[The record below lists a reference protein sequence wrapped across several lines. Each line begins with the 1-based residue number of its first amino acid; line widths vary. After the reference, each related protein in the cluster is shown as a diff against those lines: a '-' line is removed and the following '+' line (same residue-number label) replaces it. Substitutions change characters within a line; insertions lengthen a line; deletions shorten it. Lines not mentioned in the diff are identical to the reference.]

1 MLTSNVDELVGFKRV
16 IYYVNF
22 VTVNIQP
29 NNPNTLRIIK
39 HEHFIDNLPTILH
52 RADIDLVNSII
63 TESFDLSASVLIFWL
78 IASIWVLCLERRKS
92 NSRKSVQ
99 VPLLRNLE
107 GSFRIRAH
115 DPSQQ
120 KKMLTYENIVKCIKT
135 RCSISQISSMIIK
148 FLHCLLNSQS
158 FNYCN
163 STNSNTP
170 PQW

>member
-63 TESFDLSASVLIFWL
+63 TESFDLSASFLIF
-78 IASIWVLCLERRKS
+78 
-92 NSRKSVQ
+92 
-99 VPLLRNLE
+99 
-107 GSFRIRAH
+107 
-115 DPSQQ
+115 
-120 KKMLTYENIVKCIKT
+120 
-135 RCSISQISSMIIK
+135 
-148 FLHCLLNSQS
+148 
-158 FNYCN
+158 
-163 STNSNTP
+163 
-170 PQW
+170 